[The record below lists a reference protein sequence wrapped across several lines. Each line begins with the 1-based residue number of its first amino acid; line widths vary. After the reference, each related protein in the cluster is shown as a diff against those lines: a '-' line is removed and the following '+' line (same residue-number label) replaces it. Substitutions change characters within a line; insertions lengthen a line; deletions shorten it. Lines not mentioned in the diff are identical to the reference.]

1 LRLCFYSLSNIF
13 QKEKSGSTNCFY
25 EFFTDPPPGWLESSP
40 EQHCCWVW
48 LSFTEWLRI
57 RWAKELLKSCS
68 YGAGSGTRHRISADP
83 AEGLSWA
90 RSAHWERRHCFVRG
104 CWACAPGTLRHCSV
118 SARCAEFQLY
128 WPATVRRA
136 ALHRSTRWK
145 HYAQNSSPATCEVMP
160 NFESCHSYQ
169 LRLCEPVSEEKR
181 LAYGSQA
188 TSRVVGRRTSMLPR
202 YPRSILCLTSSRA
215 LNPISMNGISL
226 VNLTMDSRIVRKL
239 ECAAFGL
246 PAYLDRG

>member
-1 LRLCFYSLSNIF
+1 MALGAERGTVYRLILPRGC
-13 QKEKSGSTNCFY
+13 
-25 EFFTDPPPGWLESSP
+25 PGHGRL
-40 EQHCCWVW
+40 
-48 LSFTEWLRI
+48 T
-57 RWAKELLKSCS
+57 
-68 YGAGSGTRHRISADP
+68 GSGDTASYEVVGRALLVPCDIARCRRGARSFSSTGQLHSGGPRCIGQPGGSITRRIVVPPLVKLCRIS
-83 AEGLSWA
+83 
-90 RSAHWERRHCFVRG
+90 
-104 CWACAPGTLRHCSV
+104 
-118 SARCAEFQLY
+118 
-128 WPATVRRA
+128 
-136 ALHRSTRWK
+136 
-145 HYAQNSSPATCEVMP
+145 N
-160 NFESCHSYQ
+160 SCHSYQ